1 MKALK
6 QKSIKNMVLAV
17 VLAAV
22 FSVSACSGTKTSQG
36 TDSLTKSKT
45 SMEQNTNSKQTGSS
59 GADKNGYKF
68 RLKTFFKHSA

>member
-45 SMEQNTNSKQTGSS
+45 SMGS
-59 GADKNGYKF
+59 GGD
-68 RLKTFFKHSA
+68 